1 MMQSGRTLL
10 YTFTFTGTRF
20 KIVYKTFQILF
31 INERLY
37 QPINVPTDTDR
48 IKIFVVTNAA
58 VPTYSLIS
66 IMISMPE
73 AALLW
78 TLNLPHYD
86 DVDVLRTNKNSMIS
100 SISMCF

>member
-20 KIVYKTFQILF
+20 KIVYKTFKILF

-58 VPTYSLIS
+58 VPTYSLIT
-66 IMISMPE
+66 IIISRSE

-86 DVDVLRTNKNSMIS
+86 DVDVLRTNKNSTIS
-100 SISMCF
+100 SISMSF